1 MNIKG
6 IIYYQSLFCFPIS
19 FLAFLNILY
28 SSYFDYFLN
37 LESYFITLFVS
48 LFVGLLFYFFGKKA
62 EKKIDFHEQILLIIL
77 IYLTT
82 SLLISIPYYLSNYQ
96 IPFINSLFESF
107 SGISGTGFSIFTNI
121 KYLDPTLIIWRSS
134 SQWIGGLYFL
144 IFLILF
150 FSNSQFGY
158 KLNKLVYMSDKSI
171 NPATNIKKISLKIFF
186 LYSFLS
192 FVIFVFLS
200 LSDIRLFDSLNL
212 TMSLISSG
220 GFLPT
225 NSLSQIIKNST
236 QELILIASFLISIF
250 NIYFLYNL
258 FTKKKI
264 LKDHYEDFSLV
275 ILAFIMTLLL
285 FFLISDMNFL
295 SSSINI
301 LSSLSTSGITTTNN
315 ISSEF
320 TLILLLLTV
329 VGGSIISNTSG
340 IKLLRFYILLKA
352 SFIEI
357 LKLVRPNN
365 IVDKNILFSNEKI
378 TNENIKISFLIF
390 ISFFISVFLLS
401 TILLF
406 DSISFENSFK
416 LSILTLTNTASSG
429 IYGLTNIDFSN
440 LLTSSKIAIIIFMII
455 GKIELIS
462 FFLIIKKIFYKS

>member
-171 NPATNIKKISLKIFF
+171 NPETNIKKISLKIFF

-258 FTKKKI
+258 FTKKKFF
-264 LKDHYEDFSLV
+264 KDHYEDFSLI
-275 ILAFIMTLLL
+275 ILAFIMTLIL

-365 IVDKNILFSNEKI
+365 VVDKNILFSNEKI

>member
-264 LKDHYEDFSLV
+264 LKNHYEDFSLV

>member
-1 MNIKG
+1 M
-6 IIYYQSLFCFPIS
+6 
-19 FLAFLNILY
+19 
-28 SSYFDYFLN
+28 
-37 LESYFITLFVS
+37 
-48 LFVGLLFYFFGKKA
+48 
-62 EKKIDFHEQILLIIL
+62 

-171 NPATNIKKISLKIFF
+171 NPETNIKKISLKIFF

-258 FTKKKI
+258 FTKKKFF
-264 LKDHYEDFSLV
+264 KDHYEDFSLI
-275 ILAFIMTLLL
+275 ILAFIMTLIL

-340 IKLLRFYILLKA
+340 IKLLRCYILLKA

-365 IVDKNILFSNEKI
+365 VVDKNILFSNEKI